1 MKIGPFVQ
9 AAKLDDLKGDG
20 PFAVSANSVDVVL
33 VRTGAGWRAF
43 EGRCPHQGALLGEGE
58 FDGERIICRNHK
70 WRYQVATG
78 KREGGPQCLA
88 SCPVDVRDGAVFL
101 DITGLGGKP
110 KTATA
115 TRSLDDLPGPPG
127 LPVLGNLH
135 QIKPERF
142 HLILEQWAAKYG
154 SAYKIQLMGRR
165 IVVTTDPK
173 WTDQILKARPETFR
187 RDSKLAGITA
197 EMGSEG
203 VFSAEGPAWRAQRK
217 LSVAA
222 LAQRNLRSLYP
233 AIEKVATR
241 LLARWRKLA
250 EAGATLDI
258 VEEFKLFTVDVT
270 TLITFG
276 YDINTIEQAGDVI
289 QQKLNHVFPALVRRL
304 FAPFP
309 TWRYFKLPQDRKLDA
324 AIRDLKTWLS
334 DLIVKARARLDED
347 PSRAEKPANFIEAM
361 LVARDG
367 AGEPFSEPVV
377 FGNLMTM
384 LLAGEDTTANS
395 LAWAVHELLAS
406 PRWMAEL
413 RREADE
419 TLGSSSVASSVDAA
433 NALDRAAA
441 VANETFRL
449 RPVAALLNS
458 EALADTVVGDVRIP
472 AGTRV
477 MAVFRPA
484 AMEPAHF
491 HDPKAF
497 SPERW
502 LEPNQGAHD
511 TAAMFPFGSGPRMCP
526 GRALALIE
534 MNVALSMLYKNFEVE
549 RVGTADEVSEKFS
562 FAMEPVGLRVRL
574 RPRARA
580 V

>member
-1 MKIGPFVQ
+1 MKLGSFVQ

-20 PFAVSANSVDVVL
+20 PFALSANGVDVVL

-58 FDGERIICRNHK
+58 FDGERIVCRNHK

-88 SCPVDVRDGAVFL
+88 SCPVDVRDGSVFL
-101 DITGLGGKP
+101 DIAGLTNKP
-110 KTATA
+110 KATSA

-127 LPVLGNLH
+127 LPLIGNLH
-135 QIKPERF
+135 QIKPEKF
-142 HLILEQWAAKYG
+142 HLILEQWAAQYG
-154 SAYKIQLMGRR
+154 AAYKIQLMGRR

-187 RDSKLAGITA
+187 RDSKLASITA

-203 VFSAEGPAWRAQRK
+203 VFSAEGQAWRAQRK

-222 LAQRNLRSLYP
+222 LAQRNLRNLYP
-233 AIEKVATR
+233 AIEKVSTR

-250 EAGATLDI
+250 DSGATLDI

-276 YDINTIEQAGDVI
+276 YDVNTIEQRGDVI

-309 TWRYFKLPQDRKLDA
+309 TWRYIKLPQDRKLDA
-324 AIRDLKTWLS
+324 AMRDLKTWLS
-334 DLIVKARARLDED
+334 ELIVRARARLDED
-347 PSRAEKPANFIEAM
+347 PARAEKPTNFIEAM

-367 AGEPFSEPVV
+367 AGEPFAEPVI

-395 LAWAVHELLAS
+395 LAWAVHELIEN

-419 TLGSSSVASSVDAA
+419 TLGSAPVAGSVEAA
-433 NALDRAAA
+433 NALERAAA

-458 EALADTVVGDVRIP
+458 EALTDTVVGDVSIP
-472 AGTRV
+472 RETRV
-477 MAVFRPA
+477 MALFRPA

-497 SPERW
+497 RPERW
-502 LEPNQGAHD
+502 LASPEGAHD
-511 TAAMFPFGSGPRMCP
+511 VAAIFPFGSGPRMCP
-526 GRALALIE
+526 GRALALLE
-534 MNVALSMLYKNFEVE
+534 MNVALSMLYKNFDVE
-549 RVGTADEVSEKFS
+549 RIGSAGDVREKFS
-562 FAMEPVGLRVRL
+562 FAMEPMGLKVRL
-574 RPRARA
+574 RPRASA
-580 V
+580 A